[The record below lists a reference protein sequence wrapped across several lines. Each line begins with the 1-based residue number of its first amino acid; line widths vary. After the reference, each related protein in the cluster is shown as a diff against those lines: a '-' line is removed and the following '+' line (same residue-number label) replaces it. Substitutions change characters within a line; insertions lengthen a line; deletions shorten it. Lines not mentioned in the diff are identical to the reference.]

1 MELSMNNTEK
11 EILESFKNIPIR
23 SIESFCGSHQI
34 SFSLESHNIAGSI
47 KDKNAYYLIKKAE
60 SRGLLKPGG
69 TIIES
74 SSGNLGIAFAVIGK
88 KLGYKVHIVIDQK
101 TSLSM
106 RQLLKLYGA
115 QISEIF
121 NKHCDYA
128 GSMQKARMEYAT
140 NLQKQIPN
148 SWYACQHLNP
158 DTADAH
164 YYMTAP
170 NLETK
175 MDANTD
181 AIFIGVSTAGQLSG
195 ISKYLKQKRPKLKV
209 IAVDIK
215 GSGVFSPQRS
225 AYKITGLGLSFT
237 PPAFNWNSLDRA
249 YQVSDELTIS
259 SCHYLSQNHGL
270 FLGASTGTLYAAAQK
285 WLREH
290 RVSKN
295 ICIISSDGG
304 ERYLDTIYNDQW
316 LIKNNIQIKTDVQT
330 HSDLGEVIEFSRQ
343 QYLSEAQF

>member
-1 MELSMNNTEK
+1 MELNMDNTEK
-11 EILESFKNIPIR
+11 EILESFKSIPIR
-23 SIESFCGSHQI
+23 SIDSFCGKHRI
-34 SFSLESHNIAGSI
+34 SFSLEAHNIAGSI

-60 SRGLLKPGG
+60 SRGELKPGG

-101 TSLSM
+101 TSKSM

-115 QISEIF
+115 KTSEISNEF
-121 NKHCDYA
+121 CDHA
-128 GSMQKARMEYAT
+128 GSMQKARMDFAT
-140 NLQKQIPN
+140 RLQKHTPD

-170 NLETK
+170 HLERNL
-175 MDANTD
+175 DLNTD
-181 AIFIGVSTAGQLSG
+181 AVFIGVSTAGQLAG
-195 ISKYLKQKRPKLKV
+195 LSKYLKQKRPSLKI

-215 GSGVFSPQRS
+215 GSGVFTQKRS

-237 PPAFNWNSLDRA
+237 PPAFNWDQLDRA
-249 YQVSDELTIS
+249 YQASDELTIS
-259 SCHYLSQNHGL
+259 SCHYLSQKHGL

-285 WLREH
+285 WLSEQNE
-290 RVSKN
+290 SKN

-316 LIKNNIQIKTDVQT
+316 LIQNHIQVKSAAQT
-330 HSDLGEVIEFSRQ
+330 HLDLGEVIEFSKQ
-343 QYLSEAQF
+343 QSHREVYI